1 MTYRDEA
8 VAYWS
13 ERAARQGPTYVAKGG
28 RPKSFEKQR
37 DAIVPFLAHLRPGRV
52 LDFGCGSGRFR
63 SALETKGE
71 YVGVDLV
78 PGNSTVA
85 WDAETLPT
93 GFGSA
98 FACMVLQ
105 HITDEA
111 EYRHWAREMGG
122 SLAEGGRLLVVDHGP
137 LEDPEPHMRPR
148 GAEVLH
154 EAGGFA
160 GHRIVGE
167 YDGHWVGVF
176 WGRAP

>member
-1 MTYRDEA
+1 MSARTEA
-8 VAYWS
+8 VQYWS
-13 ERAARQGPTYVAKGG
+13 ERAARQGPTYVAPGG
-28 RPKSFEKQR
+28 RPDGYLEQLR
-37 DAIVPFLAHLRPGRV
+37 ALTPYLAHLPAGRV

-63 SALETKGE
+63 PALEAKGE

-78 PGNSTVA
+78 PGNSTIP
-85 WDAETLPT
+85 WDAERLPA
-93 GFGSA
+93 GFRAA